1 MNIGLTYDLRDE
13 YRRQGYGEEETAEF
27 DELATV
33 VGIESALHSLGHTT
47 NRVGHLGALAAR
59 LVQGDRWD
67 LVFNLAEGLHG
78 YGREAQVPAL
88 LEAYRIPYTLS
99 DPLVLSLALHK
110 GAAKRYLRDHGI
122 CTPDFEIIESLQDLE
137 RVALPYPLFVK
148 PIAEGSSKG
157 ISAASKVRDRAQLRA
172 ACEHLLDRYLQPVLV
187 ERFLPGREFTVG
199 ILGSGREAQ
208 ALGAMEVLLR
218 AQAESEVYSYANK
231 KDYERRVQYRLAE
244 DEAGVAAMRMALE
257 VWTALGG
264 RDAGR
269 IDLRCDEAGRVQF
282 IEANP
287 LAGLHPEHS
296 DLVILGRMK
305 GLTYAAL
312 IERIVSSAARRVPAQ
327 SGAQSGARR
336 APMNA
341 MMP

>member
-1 MNIGLTYDLRDE
+1 MNIGLTYDLREE
-13 YRRQGYGEEETAEF
+13 YRREGYGEEETAEF
-27 DELATV
+27 DELETIVA
-33 VGIESALHSLGHTT
+33 IESALRSLGHTT
-47 NRVGHLGALAAR
+47 IRIGHLRALAAR
-59 LVQGDRWD
+59 LVRGDRWD

-122 CTPDFEIIESLQDLE
+122 CTPDFAIVESLQDLE

-157 ISAASKVRDRAQLRA
+157 ICAASKVRNGTQLRVV
-172 ACEHLLDRYLQPVLV
+172 CENLLHRYQQPVLV

-199 ILGSGREAQ
+199 ILGSGREAE

-218 AQAESEVYSYANK
+218 AQAEPEVYSYANK
-231 KDYERRVQYRLAE
+231 KDYGRRVQYRLAE

-269 IDLRCDEAGRVQF
+269 IDLRCDEAGHMQF

-287 LAGLHPEHS
+287 LAGLHPENS

-305 GLTYAAL
+305 GLTYAEL
-312 IERIVSSAARRVPAQ
+312 IERIILSAARRIPV
-327 SGAQSGARR
+327 QSGARP
-336 APMNA
+336 AHMNA
-341 MMP
+341 MTP

>member
-1 MNIGLTYDLRDE
+1 MNIGLTYDLREE
-13 YRRQGYGEEETAEF
+13 YRREGYGDEETAEF
-27 DELATV
+27 DA
-33 VGIESALHSLGHTT
+33 IETIDAIANALRSFGHTT
-47 NRVGHLGALAAR
+47 NRVGNLRALAAR
-59 LVQGDRWD
+59 LVQGERWD

-88 LEAYRIPYTLS
+88 LEAYQIPYTLS

-122 CTPDFEIIESLQDLE
+122 STPDFEIVESLQDLE
-137 RVALPYPLFVK
+137 RMALPYPLFVK

-157 ISAASKVRDRAQLRA
+157 ISAASKVLDREQLRA
-172 ACEHLLDRYLQPVLV
+172 ACEHLLHRYGQPVLV

-199 ILGSGREAQ
+199 ILGSGREAE

-218 AQAESEVYSYANK
+218 AQAEPEVYSYANK
-231 KDYERRVQYRLAE
+231 NDYERRVHYRLAE
-244 DEAGVAAMRMALE
+244 DEVGVAAMRMALK

-269 IDLRCDEAGRVQF
+269 IDLRCDEAGCVQF

-287 LAGLHPEHS
+287 LAGLHPENS

-305 GLTYAAL
+305 GLNYAEL
-312 IERIVSSAARRVPAQ
+312 IERIILSAVRRLP
-327 SGAQSGARR
+327 SQSGARPAQMTAM
-336 APMNA
+336 AP
-341 MMP
+341 

>member
-1 MNIGLTYDLRDE
+1 MNIGLTYDLRE
-13 YRRQGYGEEETAEF
+13 AYRREGYGEEETAEF
-27 DELATV
+27 DELETIAA
-33 VGIESALHSLGHTT
+33 IESVLRALGHTT
-47 NRVGHLGALAAR
+47 IRVGHLCALAAR
-59 LVQGDRWD
+59 LVQGERWD

-110 GAAKRYLRDHGI
+110 GAAKHYLRDYGI
-122 CTPDFEIIESLQDLE
+122 CTPDFEIVESLQDLE
-137 RVALPYPLFVK
+137 RVVLPYPLFVK

-157 ISAASKVRDRAQLRA
+157 ICAASKVRDRAQLRV
-172 ACEHLLDRYLQPVLV
+172 ACENLLTRYLQPVLV

-199 ILGSGREAQ
+199 ILGSGREAE
-208 ALGAMEVLLR
+208 ALGAMEVLLQ
-218 AQAESEVYSYANK
+218 AQAEPEVYSYANK

-244 DEAGVAAMRMALE
+244 DEVGVAAIRMALE

-287 LAGLHPEHS
+287 LAGLHPENS

-305 GLTYAAL
+305 GLTYCEL
-312 IERIVSSAARRVPAQ
+312 IERIILSAARRIPAQ
-327 SGAQSGARR
+327 SDAR
-336 APMNA
+336 PTHTHTMTS
-341 MMP
+341 

>member
-1 MNIGLTYDLRDE
+1 MNIGLTYDLRE
-13 YRRQGYGEEETAEF
+13 AYRREGYGEEETAEF
-27 DELATV
+27 DELETIAA
-33 VGIESALHSLGHTT
+33 IESALRSLGHTT
-47 NRVGHLGALAAR
+47 DRIGHLSALAAR
-59 LVQGDRWD
+59 LLQGARWD

-88 LEAYRIPYTLS
+88 LEAYQVPYTLS

-110 GAAKRYLRDHGI
+110 GAAKHYLRDHGI
-122 CTPDFEIIESLQDLE
+122 RTPDFAIVERLQDLE
-137 RVALPYPLFVK
+137 RVALPYPLFAK
-148 PIAEGSSKG
+148 PVAEGSSKG
-157 ISAASKVRDRAQLRA
+157 ISAASKVQNGAQLRA
-172 ACEHLLDRYLQPVLV
+172 VCENLLERYLQPVLV

-199 ILGSGREAQ
+199 ILGSGREAEV
-208 ALGAMEVLLR
+208 LGAMEVLL
-218 AQAESEVYSYANK
+218 QAEAEPEVYSYANK

-244 DEAGVAAMRMALE
+244 DEAGISAMTMARE

-269 IDLRCDEAGRVQF
+269 IDLRCDEAGQVQF

-287 LAGLHPEHS
+287 LAGLHPDTS

-305 GLTYAAL
+305 GLTHGDL
-312 IERIVSSAARRVPAQ
+312 IERIISSAARRIPAQ
-327 SGAQSGARR
+327 SSAKP
-336 APMNA
+336 APKNA